1 MQIGTALRAR
11 WLRDKSKYEEKPI
24 VPTHHE
30 HNHEHTIGKIL
41 VLKEDFYAIAFVSH
55 TKNAQIE
62 FNISKHMLGRNF
74 YACLWIFLIEMS
86 LIALIFKSVVI
97 DAVDFKIYTPNVQ
110 VYICRFIA
118 TVLLHMELI
127 EDVKQ
132 GLNMIHFLNTHPEK
146 FSNIGIPF
154 CIGMM

>member
-1 MQIGTALRAR
+1 
-11 WLRDKSKYEEKPI
+11 
-24 VPTHHE
+24 
-30 HNHEHTIGKIL
+30 
-41 VLKEDFYAIAFVSH
+41 
-55 TKNAQIE
+55 
-62 FNISKHMLGRNF
+62 MLGRNF

-127 EDVKQ
+127 EDVK
-132 GLNMIHFLNTHPEK
+132 
-146 FSNIGIPF
+146 
-154 CIGMM
+154 

>member
-1 MQIGTALRAR
+1 MPANSLSSN
-11 WLRDKSKYEEKPI
+11 LDLL
-24 VPTHHE
+24 V
-30 HNHEHTIGKIL
+30 N
-41 VLKEDFYAIAFVSH
+41 VLK
-55 TKNAQIE
+55 T
-62 FNISKHMLGRNF
+62 RNG
-74 YACLWIFLIEMS
+74 C
-86 LIALIFKSVVI
+86 FKSVVI

>member
-11 WLRDKSKYEEKPI
+11 WLRDKSKYEEQPI

-97 DAVDFKIYTPNVQ
+97 DDVNLKI
-110 VYICRFIA
+110 
-118 TVLLHMELI
+118 
-127 EDVKQ
+127 
-132 GLNMIHFLNTHPEK
+132 
-146 FSNIGIPF
+146 
-154 CIGMM
+154 